1 MVHIQL
7 TSLCPTRVAGKRPCA
22 KMTGMQQEQQEQQEQ
37 PGPRSAP
44 PPIYWDSHRGTFNI
58 SLIFALAVAALG
70 LYSLVNGNDPLML
83 FAGLGVAA
91 YTWLTTAKRYMIYE
105 NALVVEYGRPRV
117 KAIEFSTISH
127 VELLSLGVGDR
138 LRVILLSGKRIM
150 VMARDLET
158 FQKKLDEA
166 LERYQ
171 GGNTQEL
178 QGDDGS
184 LSGQSER
191 IIEGEKLPEEDAKRG
206 SEFDADAGPDNAGPS
221 RF

>member
-1 MVHIQL
+1 MRHIQL
-7 TSLCPTRVAGKRPCA
+7 ASLCPTRVAGKRPCA
-22 KMTGMQQEQQEQQEQ
+22 KMTGMQQEQPEQ
-37 PGPRSAP
+37 PRPRSAP

-221 RF
+221 RS

>member
-1 MVHIQL
+1 MRHIQL
-7 TSLCPTRVAGKRPCA
+7 ASSCPTRVAGKRPCA
-22 KMTGMQQEQQEQQEQ
+22 KMTGMQQEQQEQ

-191 IIEGEKLPEEDAKRG
+191 IIEGEKVPEEDAKRG

-221 RF
+221 RS

>member
-1 MVHIQL
+1 MRHIQL
-7 TSLCPTRVAGKRPCA
+7 TSLWPTRVAGKRPCA
-22 KMTGMQQEQQEQQEQ
+22 KMMGMQQEQQEQ

-105 NALVVEYGRPRV
+105 NALVLEYGRPRV

-127 VELLSLGVGDR
+127 IELLSLGVGDR
-138 LRVILLSGKRIM
+138 LRVILLNGKRIM

-191 IIEGEKLPEEDAKRG
+191 IIEGEKVPEEDAERDP
-206 SEFDADAGPDNAGPS
+206 EFDADAGPDNAGPLRS
-221 RF
+221 